1 MTHTTTPAVFAEPV
15 RKVPGRWIAAF
26 AVAWLGVWMAQLAPI
41 QKLLPDQV
49 QAQLH
54 TTDWVEN
61 VIAFGVIS
69 GISGVCAI
77 IAYPLTGALSDRTTS
92 RFGRRRPWIAA
103 GALVFAAS
111 LVLLGLQTS
120 IVGMG
125 VFWSLALT
133 GFCILTAALTATISD
148 QVPVDQRGYVSGWI
162 SAPQAIG
169 IILGV
174 ALVTYAFVGA
184 VVGYA
189 AMAVLLLL
197 LVLPFLLLPDAVLP
211 RELREP
217 MTVRGVIEGLWI
229 SPRAH
234 PDFGW
239 TLLSRVLVNFGNAFG
254 TSLLLYFLEFGLR
267 DPHADDDL
275 LVLILIYM
283 VFVIVAS
290 LVLGRLSDRLGRRKA
305 FVWASSA
312 VQGVAALLLAFV
324 PDLSVAF
331 VAAALLG
338 LGYGCFL
345 SVDQA
350 LATQV
355 LPDPETRGK
364 DLGIMNIALAVPQAV
379 APLFGAMIVAAL
391 GGFAGLFVLS
401 ALFAFAGA
409 LAVARVKAVR

>member
-1 MTHTTTPAVFAEPV
+1 MTHTETPAVFAEPT

-49 QAQLH
+49 QAQLN

-103 GALVFAAS
+103 GALVFAVS

-184 VVGYA
+184 VVGYT

-197 LVLPFLLLPDAVLP
+197 LVLPFLFLPDAVLP

-217 MTVRGVIEGLWI
+217 MTARGVIEGLWI

-275 LVLILIYM
+275 LILILIYM

>member
-1 MTHTTTPAVFAEPV
+1 MTSTSTPAVFAEPV
-15 RKVPGRWIAAF
+15 RRVPGRWIAAF

-49 QAQLH
+49 QAQLD
-54 TTDWVEN
+54 TTYWVDN
-61 VIAFGVIS
+61 VVAFGVIS

-103 GALVFAAS
+103 GAVVFAVS
-111 LVLLGLQTS
+111 LVLLGLQSS

-174 ALVTYAFVGA
+174 ALVTYVFAGA
-184 VVGYA
+184 LLGYT

-197 LVLPFLLLPDAVLP
+197 LVLPFLFLPDAVLP
-211 RELREP
+211 RELRER
-217 MTVRGVIEGLWI
+217 MSWRGVVEGLWI
-229 SPRAH
+229 SPRQH

-267 DPHADDDL
+267 DPNADDDL
-275 LVLILIYM
+275 LVLILVYM

-305 FVWASSA
+305 FVFVSSA

-324 PDLSVAF
+324 PELTVAV

-338 LGYGCFL
+338 IGYGCFL

-355 LPDPETRGK
+355 LPDPENRGK